1 MTAQCVYH
9 SGRLVINADV
19 SGEMRIYLTMRDP
32 GMRLPVNEASLGVI
46 CRMLSYHDLR
56 NPQRTVTCDYQLHTW
71 NGASITLALRQVEA
85 MSTVCQVLRRMRDW
99 EQSIIA
105 DNLGAAKSEMLSML
119 SHVNAYNKESRI
131 RDIENVSTQ
140 SVTSVL
146 DQIFQ
151 RRDFSL
157 KIVGP
162 TKHVEAETCYGMV
175 ANVFMM

>member
-1 MTAQCVYH
+1 
-9 SGRLVINADV
+9 
-19 SGEMRIYLTMRDP
+19 
-32 GMRLPVNEASLGVI
+32 
-46 CRMLSYHDLR
+46 
-56 NPQRTVTCDYQLHTW
+56 
-71 NGASITLALRQVEA
+71 
-85 MSTVCQVLRRMRDW
+85 
-99 EQSIIA
+99 
-105 DNLGAAKSEMLSML
+105 MLSML